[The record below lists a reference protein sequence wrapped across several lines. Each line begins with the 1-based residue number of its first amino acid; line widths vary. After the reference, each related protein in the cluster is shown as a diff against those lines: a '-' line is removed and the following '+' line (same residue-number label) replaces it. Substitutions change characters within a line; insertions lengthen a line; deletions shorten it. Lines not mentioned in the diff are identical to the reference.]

1 MSRRAWTLSAVTIA
15 LIAVVGLTTV
25 SVTAQG
31 GRTRSDG
38 YLGPVAPSTRVSF
51 GLSLRMRTAA
61 MEAYGEGVG
70 AGRLPALSAA
80 QIGERFGIPGPAL
93 ALLRHLLSANGI
105 QVTQAFSQ
113 RTQLLLSGPAGRV
126 ERLLHISLGKFA
138 QPDGTRYI
146 RPLGKPLIP
155 SALAPYVLAATH
167 LDTKPLPMQAD
178 IPQGGMV
185 ASDLASLYNLKPL
198 ISGGGLDGRGQ
209 TVAVYSQDTFLA
221 TDIEAFDAMN
231 HIAGAPM
238 PERVTVEGGAPL
250 QFKPSAEASEVD
262 LDLEVIRELAPRAQI
277 INYETPCCDPAFLSD
292 AIDRIVQDGLAKL
305 ANFSYGICEFDA
317 ASSPQDLIAEDN
329 SFASAEDHGVTVFA
343 SSGDSG
349 AYSCQRYSLSDHR
362 LSVEWP
368 ASSPHVVSVGGTYVD
383 LRRDGTRYDELGWE
397 DILSGGGGG
406 GGVSAAF
413 PRPSWQ
419 TGVAGINNQFTTSP
433 AARQVP
439 DVSADAAY
447 GSGYSIYSEAQRQQ
461 VGGTSAAAPFWTGSF
476 VLIDEL
482 AQHELGHP
490 LGFIAPLLYRA
501 AARDPSAFY
510 DVTLGGNRYYRA
522 GPGWDYSTGLG
533 TPNMARLAADVI
545 ALSRRR

>member
-1 MSRRAWTLSAVTIA
+1 MGALALV
-15 LIAVVGLTTV
+15 LIAAVVLTV
-25 SVTAQG
+25 SANGRSG
-31 GRTRSDG
+31 GARTDR
-38 YLGPVAPSTRVSF
+38 YLGRVAPSTRVSF
-51 GLSLRMRTAA
+51 GLSLRMRTGA

-70 AGRLPALSAA
+70 AGRLPALSAT

-93 ALLRHLLSANGI
+93 VHVRHLLSADGI
-105 QVTQAFSQ
+105 EVTQAFRQ
-113 RTQLLLSGPAGRV
+113 RTQLLLTAPAARV
-126 ERLLHISLGKFA
+126 ERLLHVSLGEFA
-138 QPDGTRYI
+138 QPDGAQYR
-146 RPLGKPLIP
+146 RPLGRPVIP
-155 SALAPYVLAATH
+155 PALTPYVLAATH

-178 IPQGGMV
+178 VRQGGMV
-185 ASDLASLYNLKPL
+185 ASDLATLYNLQPL
-198 ISGGGLDGRGQ
+198 ISGSGLDGRGQ
-209 TVAVYSQDTFLA
+209 TVAVYSQDTFQPSDLE
-221 TDIEAFDAMN
+221 TFDALH
-231 HIAGAPM
+231 HIVGAPL
-238 PERVTVEGGAPL
+238 PERVAVEGGAL
-250 QFKPSAEASEVD
+250 MQFQASAEAAEVD

-277 INYETPCCDPAFLSD
+277 INYETPCCDPAFMSD
-292 AIDRIVQDGLAKL
+292 AIDRIVQDGRAKL

-329 SFASAEDHGVTVFA
+329 SFLSAEDHGVTAFA

-383 LRRDGTRYDELGWE
+383 LRRDGSRYDELGWE
-397 DILSGGGGG
+397 DILSNGGGG

-413 PRPSWQ
+413 RRPFWQ
-419 TGVAGINNQFTTSP
+419 AGIAGIDNKFTTSP

-447 GSGYSIYSEAQRQQ
+447 GSGYNIYTEGQPHQ
-461 VGGTSAAAPFWTGSF
+461 VGGTSAAAPFWTASF
-476 VLIDEL
+476 VLINEL
-482 AQHELGHP
+482 AQRQLGHP

-501 AARDPSAFY
+501 AASDPSAFY
-510 DVTLGGNRYYRA
+510 DVKLGGNRFYRA

-545 ALSRRR
+545 ALSRQK